1 MLNIRSPDILSGN
14 KKGSNYPPNSDHLK
28 SLIKRI
34 LESLA
39 LQRYTQR
46 GVKSIIKKQEGILQ

>member
-1 MLNIRSPDILSGN
+1 MLNIRSSDILSDN
-14 KKGSNYPPNSDHLK
+14 KKGSKFIHLTSDPSK

-39 LQRYTQR
+39 LQRYTKR
-46 GVKSIIKKQEGILQ
+46 GVKSIMKKQ